1 MITLLFAGNTD
12 DEMVSS
18 DPEQAED
25 GDEGE
30 EVEELDDLYPLKSNQ
45 LQCVRFNSVL
55 ISKQIMFFFLE
66 TWTYDLTKF
75 FLQTY
80 YKFMDEIG
88 PCKQFR
94 NKRKLFIYI
103 SELIKTN
110 YDVELTEEQV
120 KFVFILI

>member
-30 EVEELDDLYPLKSNQ
+30 EVEELDDLYPLKSKQ

-55 ISKQIMFFFLE
+55 ISK
-66 TWTYDLTKF
+66 
-75 FLQTY
+75 
-80 YKFMDEIG
+80 
-88 PCKQFR
+88 
-94 NKRKLFIYI
+94 
-103 SELIKTN
+103 
-110 YDVELTEEQV
+110 
-120 KFVFILI
+120 